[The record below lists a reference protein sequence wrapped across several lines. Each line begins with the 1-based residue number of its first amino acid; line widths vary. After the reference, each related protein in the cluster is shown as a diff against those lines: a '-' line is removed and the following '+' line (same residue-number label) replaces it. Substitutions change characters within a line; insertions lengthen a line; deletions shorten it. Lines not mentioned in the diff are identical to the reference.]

1 MVKAI
6 AAVVP
11 VATENISMLLLR
23 VILPSLLLWNA
34 VLIHC
39 INEWQRITQNN
50 RSPAQEMPIRNMCL
64 SINRLL

>member
-6 AAVVP
+6 AAVIP

-23 VILPSLLLWNA
+23 LILPSLLLWNA

-39 INEWQRITQNN
+39 INEWQSAKNN
-50 RSPAQEMPIRNMCL
+50 TE
-64 SINRLL
+64 